1 MISLPFQ
8 SVGDVFKKAGETY
21 ERVRDSVAN
30 GNLGIFFNVSA
41 LILILVGI
49 FFGAD
54 TATRNGGATYVSQFL
69 WFVIGAGW
77 WFVIGT
83 LLFEGGQVISA
94 HLPPRRAP
102 PHPGAAAGALVAPGL
117 FVLGVAQNLH

>member
-69 WFVIGAGW
+69 LFVIGAGW
-77 WFVIGT
+77 GVVICP
-83 LLFEGGQVISA
+83 LLFEGGQSISA
-94 HLPPRRAP
+94 LPRHGRAP
-102 PHPGAAAGALVAPGL
+102 PHTGALAGASRRLGPLV
-117 FVLGVAQNLH
+117 

>member
-54 TATRNGGATYVSQFL
+54 TATRNGGSSYVSQFL
-69 WFVIGAGW
+69 LFVIGAGW
-77 WFVIGT
+77 GVVIGT
-83 LLFEGGQVISA
+83 FLFESGPGIHA
-94 HLPPRRAP
+94 YLRPGRAP
-102 PHPGAAAGALVAPGL
+102 PHAGAVAVTFVALGL
-117 FVLGVAQNLH
+117 LLLRL

>member
-54 TATRNGGATYVSQFL
+54 TATRNGGSTYVSQFL
-69 WFVIGAGW
+69 WFVIRAGW
-77 WFVIGT
+77 WVGIRT
-83 LLFEGGQVISA
+83 VLFEGGQVISA
-94 HLPPRRAP
+94 HPPPRRAP
-102 PHPGAAAGALVAPGL
+102 RPPGAPPVTVVAL
-117 FVLGVAQNLH
+117 